1 MLALLATGELRQ
13 EGSGFPVPRILS
25 FPGHDG
31 GRGKPLPYDEERYK
45 KIGRGKPLRYDEERY
60 KKIGRGKPLPY
71 DGERYKKIRS

>member
-13 EGSGFPVPRILS
+13 EGSGFPVPRILW
-25 FPGHDG
+25 FREHDG
-31 GRGKPLPYDEERYK
+31 
-45 KIGRGKPLRYDEERY
+45 GRGKPLRYDEERC